1 MVPIL
6 VLVVYGGFNFILQTL
21 QKEITQK
28 EEEVALLLKAGNDLL
43 DNREGASGSDEIQ
56 VSKQFPQSPFS

>member
-1 MVPIL
+1 MVRIL

-21 QKEITQK
+21 QKEITQE